1 MSVALSFQWEQV
13 VLMLDRNKRLDEQGY
28 ALFESLI
35 GLMLLS
41 IISLSLVV
49 ALPILL
55 EEYARL
61 DKEQVIYH
69 QLFEL
74 HSREHGNKVVV
85 TEPFEFEAIKRGYHW
100 CATYVWRDGNERTI
114 CL

>member
-1 MSVALSFQWEQV
+1 
-13 VLMLDRNKRLDEQGY
+13 MLDKENGY

-41 IISLSLVV
+41 VVSLSLVV

-55 EEYARL
+55 DEHARL
-61 DKEQVIYH
+61 DHEQAIYH
-69 QLFEL
+69 QLLEF
-74 HSREHGNKVVV
+74 HGRRLENNLTI
-85 TEPFEFEAIKRGYHW
+85 TEPIEFDAFRDGYQW
-100 CATYVWRDGNERTI
+100 CATYIWRDGNERTI